1 MPGKVLWPPVVVTRI
16 EWVGADG
23 NALIG
28 STFGDPSGAPVILLH
43 GGGQTRHAWGNTGK
57 ALAEGGFYAVAM
69 DLRGHGES
77 DWTPDGGYGLDRFSA
92 DLKSILPHFD
102 RKPAVVGASLGGL
115 TALLTEGEAD
125 PSLVSAVILVDVA
138 HRLEPDG
145 VLRIVSF
152 MQEKSE
158 AGFANLEEA
167 ADLIAAFLPHRKRPK
182 DLSGLEKNLRLGED
196 GRYRWHWDPKFLQ
209 PDHGLDPMQMAKRL
223 RDATTS
229 LYVPTLI
236 VRGGLSDILSEE
248 AAREFQELAPN
259 AEYIDVAS
267 AAHMIAGDRND
278 MFSEAVCDFL
288 ERAIPR

>member
-1 MPGKVLWPPVVVTRI
+1 VTRI

-28 STFGDPSGAPVILLH
+28 DTFGDPGGPPVVLLH
-43 GGGQTRHAWGNTGK
+43 GGGQTRHAWGKTGA
-57 ALAEGGFYAVAM
+57 ALAAGGFYAVAM

-77 DWTPDGGYGLDRFSA
+77 AWSPDGQYGLDKFSA
-92 DLKSILPHFD
+92 DLKTILGHFHTA
-102 RKPAVVGASLGGL
+102 PAVVGASLGGL

-125 PSLVSAVILVDVA
+125 PSLLRAVILVDVA
-138 HRLEPDG
+138 HRLEPEG

-152 MQEKSE
+152 MKDKSE
-158 AGFANLEEA
+158 EGFATLEEA
-167 ADLIAAFLPHRKRPK
+167 ADLIASYLPHRKRPK
-182 DLSGLEKNLRLGED
+182 DLSGLKKNLRLGDD

-209 PDHGLDPMQMAKRL
+209 GDQRIDPALMGTRL
-223 RDATTS
+223 RDATIN
-229 LYVPTLI
+229 LGVPTLL

-248 AAREFQELAPN
+248 AALEFQQLAPD

-278 MFSEAVCDFL
+278 IFSDAVCDFL
-288 ERAIPR
+288 ERVIAR